1 MAMRLLSQEEF
12 DAELRKVG
20 LEPTD
25 NTTLTG
31 RLWRTKDDRL
41 ISAPV
46 YDGKIPDSV
55 LDQLLRRIDRL
66 YQPQEDAD

>member
-12 DAELRKVG
+12 DAELRKAG

-25 NTTLTG
+25 ITTLTG
-31 RLWRTKDDRL
+31 RLWRTEDGRL

-55 LDQLLRRIDRL
+55 LDQLLRRIDKL
-66 YQPQEDAD
+66 YQPQEDTN